1 MQQNMIELKFLHPRD
16 SNETFE
22 MAVAPQATGQ
32 QVVQQLIKGDADG
45 PWLDPETPGRPYE
58 LVLSRTQKV
67 IAPSQPIAAAGAMN
81 DDYVA
86 VIQPGQGA
94 SR

>member
-1 MQQNMIELKFLHPRD
+1 MIELKFLHPRD
-16 SNETFE
+16 STETFE
-22 MAVAPQATGQ
+22 MSVAPQATGHQ
-32 QVVQQLIKGDADG
+32 IVQQLIKGDADG

-67 IAPSQPIAAAGAMN
+67 VAPNQAIAAAGAV
-81 DDYVA
+81 DEDYVA

-94 SR
+94 C

>member
-1 MQQNMIELKFLHPRD
+1 MAQNMIELKFLHPRD

-22 MAVAPQATGQ
+22 MAVSPQATGQ
-32 QVVQQLIKGDADG
+32 QIVQQLIKGDGEG
-45 PWLDPETPGRPYE
+45 PWLEPETPGRPYE

-67 IAPSQPIAAAGAMN
+67 IAPNQPISAAGAAD
-81 DDYVA
+81 DDYVS

-94 SR
+94 DF

>member
-1 MQQNMIELKFLHPRD
+1 MIELKFLHPRD
-16 SNETFE
+16 SSETFE
-22 MAVAPQATGQ
+22 MAVAPQATGRQ
-32 QVVQQLIKGDADG
+32 IVEQLIKGDADG

-67 IAPSQPIAAAGAMN
+67 IAPNQTIAVAGAVD
-81 DDYVA
+81 DDYVS

-94 SR
+94 AA